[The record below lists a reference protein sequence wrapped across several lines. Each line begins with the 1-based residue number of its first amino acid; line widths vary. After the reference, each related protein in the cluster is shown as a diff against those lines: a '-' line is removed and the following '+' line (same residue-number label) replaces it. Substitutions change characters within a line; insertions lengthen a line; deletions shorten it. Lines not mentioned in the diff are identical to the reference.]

1 MPMGFGKKIQPACD
15 SIGNYLCY
23 LVSTVSSRCVFIPC
37 RLVTGNSGM
46 EIISTGHR
54 LRSAFCVF
62 IPCRRVTGNRV
73 AWRLLVLVI
82 V

>member
-1 MPMGFGKKIQPACD
+1 
-15 SIGNYLCY
+15 
-23 LVSTVSSRCVFIPC
+23 
-37 RLVTGNSGM
+37 M

-62 IPCRRVTGNRV
+62 IPCRRVTGNSGMEIISTGHRLRSAFCVFIACRRVTGNRV